1 MENIVYMDKKRDT
14 SLKQQRF
21 EYKKKNK
28 HVTPPATSEEAH
40 RQKMLKLAQKL
51 R

>member
-1 MENIVYMDKKRDT
+1 MEKKSDT
-14 SLKQQRF
+14 SLKQQRL
-21 EYKKKNK
+21 EYQKKKK